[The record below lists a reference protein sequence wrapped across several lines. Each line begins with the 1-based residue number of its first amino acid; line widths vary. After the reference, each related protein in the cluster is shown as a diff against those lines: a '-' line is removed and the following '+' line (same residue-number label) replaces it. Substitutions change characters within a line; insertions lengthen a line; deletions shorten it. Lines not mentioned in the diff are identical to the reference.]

1 MYWAAKNSKGKQY
14 KKEIREV
21 IVRDPQSIWDIS
33 LFFLIM
39 DYNVLTKTCYKVQ
52 ISSKI
57 INLDDYL
64 SL

>member
-52 ISSKI
+52 
-57 INLDDYL
+57 
-64 SL
+64 